1 MKDIQI
7 FNNLCMNGNRVGVV
21 FTNTN
26 YAKGHEKVYTYRIEE
41 EMNAVEGE
49 LAIVEKDGKYSFV
62 TIVEVHKTSQIDA
75 KATYRYKWIVA
86 IVDFAG
92 YSERIALEDEVIA
105 GIKGERVTNE
115 RSKNMEKAQELVSP
129 DTASKIS
136 RL

>member
-7 FNNLCMNGNRVGVV
+7 FNTLCMDGKTVGVV

-26 YAKGHEKVYTYRIEE
+26 YAAGHEKVYTYRIEE
-41 EMNAVEGE
+41 EMDAVEGE

-62 TIVEVHKTSQIDA
+62 TIVDVHKTSQIDA

-92 YSERIALEDEVIA
+92 YHERMALEDEAIA
-105 GIKGERVTNE
+105 GIKGERTQVE
-115 RSKNMEKAQELVSP
+115 RMQKQEKATGLISQS
-129 DTASKIS
+129 TATKIS